1 MSRERVRHI
10 FICGAKSIGQYG
22 GFETFVGKLA
32 EELQGCE
39 SVKLHIACKANGSG
53 RMDESVLSN
62 VKRISDTEF
71 EYRGAH
77 CFKISVPPI
86 GAAAAIWYDLKAV
99 KHCLSYCRTHGITQ
113 PVFYLLACRVG
124 PWMGWIKRCVH
135 KIGGRLYV
143 NPDGHEWLRGKWPWA
158 VKRYWKLSEG
168 LTVKQADLLICDSRS
183 IEAYILETYK
193 AYQPQ
198 TVHIA
203 YGADQACS
211 PLAND
216 APAFAAWLRRWNLT
230 PGRYCL
236 AVGRF
241 VPENNYETMIREWMR
256 CETKKD
262 LVLITNITPKQ
273 LRKLAVRLPFE
284 QDRRIKFAEAVYDQP
299 LLKKIREN
307 AFASIHGHEVGGTN
321 PSLLEAMASTGL
333 NLLLDVKFNRE
344 VGQDSVLYWT
354 KREGSL
360 AALVEKVDQMTE
372 EERNLFAKSA
382 RERIKTAYTW
392 SLIAKQYMRIFEN
405 SF

>member
-1 MSRERVRHI
+1 MSRGPVRHI

-32 EELQGCE
+32 EEMQGCE
-39 SVKLHIACKANGSG
+39 NMKLHIACKANGNG
-53 RMDESVLSN
+53 CMNETALPGAVR
-62 VKRISDTEF
+62 RSDTEF
-71 EYRGAH
+71 EYCGAH
-77 CFKISVPPI
+77 CFKLSVPPI
-86 GAAAAIWYDLKAV
+86 GPETALLYDLKAIRY
-99 KHCLSYCRTHGITQ
+99 CFAYCRKHGITQ
-113 PVFYLLACRVG
+113 PVLYLLACRVG
-124 PWMGWIKRCVH
+124 PWMGWIKRRVH
-135 KIGGRLYV
+135 NLGGRLYV

-158 VKRYWKLSEG
+158 VKRYWKLSER

-183 IEAYILETYK
+183 IETYILEAYK
-193 AYQPQ
+193 AYRPQ
-198 TVHIA
+198 TIHIA
-203 YGADQACS
+203 YGADEARS

-216 APAFAAWLRRWNLT
+216 APAFAAWLHRWDLT

-273 LRKLAVRLPFE
+273 LRKLADRLPFE
-284 QDRRIKFAEAVYDQP
+284 QDRRIKFAGAIYDQP

-344 VGQDSVLYWT
+344 VGQDSVLYWN

-360 AALVEKVDQMTE
+360 AALLEKADQMTE
-372 EERNLFAKSA
+372 EERLLFANSS
-382 RERIKTAYTW
+382 RERIKMFYTW
-392 SLIAKQYMRIFEN
+392 PLIAEQYAHIF
-405 SF
+405 SK